1 MRSLVVVL
9 WVLVVAVATPAHAA
23 TTCPAA
29 PLPLTRADLPAAKV
43 AVLAWMRADPRR
55 AGFAARDLRGAR
67 GHAALATDPAAR
79 GLTAKRMIDRA
90 LQDAA
95 GTAVEAPGHAGTWL
109 AKPFRRSRKAAD
121 KSSKAGRKTRFKL
134 PL

>member
-79 GLTAKRMIDRA
+79 GLTAKRMCGPVTWRRTVVVDVYLPRVAKIGVS
-90 LQDAA
+90 L
-95 GTAVEAPGHAGTWL
+95 GTPAYYASKTSRGWRIW
-109 AKPFRRSRKAAD
+109 FRIH
-121 KSSKAGRKTRFKL
+121 
-134 PL
+134 